1 MLLTNNA
8 VSFEQLGPA
17 VLPFYNVKK
26 NIGTSCFLSWMTKS
40 PSKLCVC
47 VCVGGGGEGVEGGG
61 IRNSKVVSLQ
71 AKILFLWEENSFLL
85 KMPK

>member
-1 MLLTNNA
+1 MLLVLNNWA
-8 VSFEQLGPA
+8 QL
-17 VLPFYNVKK
+17 FCHFTMEN
-26 NIGTSCFLSWMTKS
+26 NIGTSCFLSWMSKS

-47 VCVGGGGEGVEGGG
+47 VCVWGGGSGGGEWGGG
-61 IRNSKVVSLQ
+61 KEIRNSKVVSLQ